1 MDSEGPS
8 PGRFPA
14 TLCCMAVYHVYLKDK
29 DRIVPV
35 EADTE
40 FKDGAFIQFK
50 KGSDLVAEFKLAEIQ
65 GYTKGVSKE

>member
-1 MDSEGPS
+1 
-8 PGRFPA
+8 
-14 TLCCMAVYHVYLKDK
+14 MAVYHVYLKDK